1 MVEEQLRQ
9 RGIWQARVLEA
20 MSEVPREHFVAA
32 GFCESAYEDSPLP
45 IGYGQTI
52 SQPLTVAFMC
62 QSLDLHGDEKVLEI
76 GTGSGY
82 GAAVLSRLARV
93 VYSIERIPKLAY
105 QAEAR
110 LRRLG
115 YENVHVRI
123 ANGSLGLPV
132 EAPFD
137 AILVTAGGRGLPRVY
152 LDQLADGGRI
162 VIPLGSAV
170 PHSQTLYRFTVSAGT
185 IVVDALGGFSFVPLI
200 GEYGWGD
207 DENESCVGDEP
218 HSIRTRRE

>member
-1 MVEEQLRQ
+1 
-9 RGIWQARVLEA
+9 
-20 MSEVPREHFVAA
+20 MSDVPREHFVPA
-32 GFCESAYEDSPLP
+32 GFRESAYEDSPVP

-62 QSLDLHGDEKVLEI
+62 QALDLHGGEKVLEI

-93 VYSIERIPKLAY
+93 VYSIERIPKLAH

-123 ANGSLGLPV
+123 ANGTLGLPE

-137 AILVTAGGRGLPRVY
+137 AILVTAGARGLPRVY

-162 VIPLGSAV
+162 VIPLGSAA
-170 PHSQTLYRFTVSAGT
+170 PRSQTLYRFSLSAGT
-185 IVVDALGGFSFVPLI
+185 IVVDPLGGFSFVPLI
-200 GEYGWGD
+200 GEYGWGYD
-207 DENESCVGDEP
+207 KNESCVGDA
-218 HSIRTRRE
+218 SFTRFVRGD